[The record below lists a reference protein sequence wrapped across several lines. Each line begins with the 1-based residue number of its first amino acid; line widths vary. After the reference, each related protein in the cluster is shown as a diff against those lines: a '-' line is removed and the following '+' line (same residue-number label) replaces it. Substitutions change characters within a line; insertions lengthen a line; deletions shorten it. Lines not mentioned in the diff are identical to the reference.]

1 VRAAE
6 DHALSGD
13 AGVEIRE
20 LSGVLGGEG
29 RDPGQSALGTD
40 VGGPVHV
47 ADLAASSRACN
58 DRRSFSCNSASR
70 PW

>member
-1 VRAAE
+1 VRATE

-13 AGVEIRE
+13 AGLALCLV
-20 LSGVLGGEG
+20 SGVLRGEG